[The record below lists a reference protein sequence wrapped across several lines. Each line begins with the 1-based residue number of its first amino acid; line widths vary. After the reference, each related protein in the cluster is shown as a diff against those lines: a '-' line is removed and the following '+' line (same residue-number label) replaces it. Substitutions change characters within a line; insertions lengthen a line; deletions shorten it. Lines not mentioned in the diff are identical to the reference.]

1 MSQLPRDIPYKG
13 PLASWWFQNLTCVA
27 HRQLGYRQINYT
39 KVSLLYVTVIL
50 APKCPCGYVNW
61 WVFSGGASMSSASR
75 GAMCSAGSKS
85 GHTANFGLLVT
96 CCRSEKHFA
105 CQTPIKYLKF
115 SNILDL
121 LNSLSAFL
129 LWWEIQLCK
138 NCLVAFLL
146 DFCSALT
153 QSFSGKR
160 QPLD

>member
-13 PLASWWFQNLTCVA
+13 PLASWWFQTLTCVV
-27 HRQLGYRQINYT
+27 HRQLGYRQINYA

-61 WVFSGGASMSSASR
+61 WVFSGGASMSSTSR
-75 GAMCSAGSKS
+75 GAVCSAGSKS
-85 GHTANFGLLVT
+85 EYTANFGLRLT

-129 LWWEIQLCK
+129 LWWEILLCK
-138 NCLVAFLL
+138 NCLLAFFAWFL
-146 DFCSALT
+146 F
-153 QSFSGKR
+153 SFDTKFFPEKGNH
-160 QPLD
+160 